1 MGDEL
6 HQNYNGQEVLDLSP
20 VDGTLASDSSAHYPA
35 TQDRP
40 YYMHGWLLTDGPNQA
55 GLPSVLPGFTP
66 SRTVPEQSGILD
78 SDSYFQALSNLAG
91 LDDFSHNTHYHL
103 DPSSVDVDEDTI
115 VSTTDIESFG
125 QDTDHPHFLFEPG
138 QSVLSGDFH
147 PLDHLEVND
156 GISLGNIVGTAMPS
170 VERDNDFIIDPR
182 PLELATMPI
191 WKIRRS
197 SEPEQPASKKRILA
211 LRPTPERTDYP
222 NRVLTPAPCSNV
234 SQSPRRYTFSTD
246 SISLFR
252 RPNPDLTFIQEIP
265 RNSGTGNKG
274 KDMKGRRKGPLPAE
288 TREQAKKSRKQKL
301 VCIRCKKDR
310 QAVSAGATRIQM
322 QMLT

>member
-1 MGDEL
+1 LGNEP
-6 HQNYNGQEVLDLSP
+6 HQNYNGQEILDLSP
-20 VDGTLASDSSAHYPA
+20 VDGTLAGDSSAHCPA
-35 TQDRP
+35 TLDRP
-40 YYMHGWLLTDGPNQA
+40 YYMHGWLLADGSNQG
-55 GLPSVLPGFTP
+55 GLPSIPPGFTP
-66 SRTVPEQSGILD
+66 SWTVPERSGILD
-78 SDSYFQALSNLAG
+78 SNSYFQALSNLAG

-103 DPSSVDVDEDTI
+103 DPSSIDVDETTI

-125 QDTDHPHFLFEPG
+125 QDMDHPHFSFESG
-138 QSVLSGDFH
+138 QSMLSGSFH
-147 PLDHLEVND
+147 PLDHLKVND
-156 GISLGNIVGTAMPS
+156 EVSPGNIAGTAMPS

-182 PLELATMPI
+182 PLELATIPI

-222 NRVLTPAPCSNV
+222 NCVLSPAPCPNV
-234 SQSPRRYTFSTD
+234 PQSPRRYTFATD

-265 RNSGTGNKG
+265 PNSGTGNKG
-274 KDMKGRRKGPLPAE
+274 KDMKGRRKGPLSAE

-310 QAVSAGATRIQM
+310 QAVSTGATDIQM
-322 QMLT
+322 QVLT